1 MFNIYECTP
10 TLRRRNI
17 SRRWYLL
24 DDSELKNALICMKRG
39 NNYFWYGY
47 WPIEFDHSKY
57 QEISIN
63 SKKEKF
69 NSLTT
74 SINITTIK

>member
-24 DDSELKNALICMKRG
+24 DDSELKNAL
-39 NNYFWYGY
+39 
-47 WPIEFDHSKY
+47 
-57 QEISIN
+57 N

-69 NSLTT
+69 NYE
-74 SINITTIK
+74 